1 MKKHSVRGALGEL
14 AVIVLGVLI
23 ALFAESAW
31 NDYQDRIKGQSYLG
45 RLSDEI
51 ATNVAFLARD
61 TAWTKIS
68 CTSIETAL
76 EQIRREED
84 QQDSSLALR
93 HASYAAM
100 YVNAEY
106 QRITYDDLVET
117 GNLAL
122 IDDAS
127 LREDI
132 VSAYTLFFEGLDAW
146 RPKKETALRTSILR
160 TVPGEY
166 IESVVAECVVEPQG
180 ELPYWKDC
188 STVPATQSADFL
200 LDRLVAQS
208 GLEGLLMERAWQVC
222 QFEDDMVES
231 RDRFSSLSLT
241 LGETRNR

>member
-1 MKKHSVRGALGEL
+1 MKKNSLRNALGEL

-31 NDYQDRIKGQSYLG
+31 NEHQDRAKGQSYLG

-51 ATNVAFLARD
+51 ETNVALLARD
-61 TAWTKIS
+61 TAWTRMS

-76 EQIRREED
+76 EQIRKEED
-84 QQDSSLALR
+84 HQDSALALR

-106 QRITYDDLVET
+106 QRVTYDDLVET
-117 GNLAL
+117 GNLEL

-132 VSAYTLFFEGLDAW
+132 VSAYTIFFEALDAW
-146 RPKKETALRTSILR
+146 RPRKETALRTAVLR

-166 IESVVAECVVEPQG
+166 VERVVAECVADPEG
-180 ELPYWKDC
+180 ELPSWRDC
-188 STVPATQSADFL
+188 ITVPATQSAGFW
-200 LDRLVAQS
+200 LDRLVRQS

-222 QFEDDMVES
+222 QFEDDMAER
-231 RDRFSSLSLT
+231 RDRFSSLSLS
-241 LGETRNR
+241 LGEEGKQ